1 MLRITIEFIDN
12 YACSFKCREEDK
24 IEIISKMIK
33 ELKRSQSE
41 IKNIIITKLE
51 KEE

>member
-1 MLRITIEFIDN
+1 MIRVTIEFKDN

-24 IEIISKMIK
+24 VEIISKMIK

-41 IKNIIITKLE
+41 IKNIIITKI
-51 KEE
+51 EE

>member
-1 MLRITIEFIDN
+1 MIRITIEFTN
-12 YACSFKCREEDK
+12 NCACSFKCREEDRV
-24 IEIISKMIK
+24 EIISKILK

-51 KEE
+51 E

>member
-1 MLRITIEFIDN
+1 MLRITIEFTDN
-12 YACSFKCREEDK
+12 HACSFKCREEDK
-24 IEIISKMIK
+24 IEIISKMAK

-51 KEE
+51 E